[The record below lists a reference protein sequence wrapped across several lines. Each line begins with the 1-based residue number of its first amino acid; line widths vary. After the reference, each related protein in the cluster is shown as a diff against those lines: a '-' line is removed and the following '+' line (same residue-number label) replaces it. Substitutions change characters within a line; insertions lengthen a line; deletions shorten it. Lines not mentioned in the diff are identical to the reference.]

1 MNELAR
7 AASFF
12 ARDLASWKRAL
23 VCFVSSSVL
32 STFAAAEQDS
42 RGSIL
47 HETWEQTYP
56 VSENLTLSVQNT
68 DGRIYIYGSD
78 DNQLTVTAVKRSFT
92 QERMDVI
99 SIQVAVEGNAAGDG
113 DTATVRTIIPPPP
126 NGGITQDRS
135 GTVDYTIL
143 VPQNCTVAAADLTN
157 GEVLI
162 EGLRGPS
169 INARA
174 ENGRVL
180 VRNCFT
186 QAQVSLGRGGMDVF
200 YTWWAEWPFSL
211 QAEVRDGDLR
221 VRLPADASVRL
232 NARTDTGHI
241 TNHFGEGETD
251 EDQRSVSLT
260 LGQGGESELTLRT
273 GSGNIRIDQSY

>member
-113 DTATVRTIIPPPP
+113 DTASSDAFSSSCSRGWRGCPGSSQSVASICFHSAAT
-126 NGGITQDRS
+126 
-135 GTVDYTIL
+135 
-143 VPQNCTVAAADLTN
+143 AAARL
-157 GEVLI
+157 L
-162 EGLRGPS
+162 L
-169 INARA
+169 
-174 ENGRVL
+174 
-180 VRNCFT
+180 
-186 QAQVSLGRGGMDVF
+186 SL
-200 YTWWAEWPFSL
+200 ASL
-211 QAEVRDGDLR
+211 QFLR
-221 VRLPADASVRL
+221 
-232 NARTDTGHI
+232 
-241 TNHFGEGETD
+241 E
-251 EDQRSVSLT
+251 
-260 LGQGGESELTLRT
+260 
-273 GSGNIRIDQSY
+273 NIRARVTWR